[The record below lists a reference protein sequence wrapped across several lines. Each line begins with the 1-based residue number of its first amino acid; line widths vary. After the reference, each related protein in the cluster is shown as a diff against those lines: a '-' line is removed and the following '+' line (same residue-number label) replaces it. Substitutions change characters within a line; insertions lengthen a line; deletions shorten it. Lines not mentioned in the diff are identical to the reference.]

1 MAQPSCS
8 SRVWD
13 SDSRFNLIAVEQSF
27 SRAVEKQWWVKP
39 RTSNTIP
46 TLALRRIFLI
56 LDLKFLILDL
66 KFLILDSKFC
76 IDYSAFSILHFQ
88 KFFIKKFALDKK
100 LLDR

>member
-8 SRVWD
+8 SRAWD
-13 SDSRFNLIAVEQSF
+13 SDSRFNFTTVEQSF

-56 LDLKFLILDL
+56 LDLKF
-66 KFLILDSKFC
+66 C
-76 IDYSAFSILHFQ
+76 IDYSAFSTADSVKIFILTSDVNM
-88 KFFIKKFALDKK
+88 LS
-100 LLDR
+100 

>member
-8 SRVWD
+8 SRAWD
-13 SDSRFNLIAVEQSF
+13 SDSRFNFTTVEQSF

-66 KFLILDSKFC
+66 KFC
-76 IDYSAFSILHFQ
+76 IDYSAFSIRHFQ